1 MNWDNYVILLGG
13 SLLQKPIADEIKAR
27 GYDLLIIDRDDNC
40 YLKEQCNY
48 FIRESIYDADNC
60 IKAVDSIVKR
70 HKKPKAIL
78 TDAADVGI
86 VVSKLCEYF
95 GLHATPSKIAEK
107 INIKSNLHLIMEP
120 PLDMPLFKIAKNK
133 WCVEAYLDW
142 SKYCD
147 NNEVRAFPCVIKPSS
162 NCGSRG
168 VSLVNNINEFEE
180 AYQLAISLSKN
191 NEDIVIEQYLEG
203 EEISTDWYVKDGIP
217 LYANGAHRVFDNKFG
232 HELGHINPVY
242 PIPYEVRDIV
252 QELVIVTGYTEGPLK
267 ADFINDKKRGWQLI
281 EAATRWSGG
290 FDHGFS
296 AKLSTGRNLEQPL
309 LDFALSGNASFDEF
323 KPSNQGYFACF
334 GTICNGA
341 IQYDLEKRIS
351 EKYALNQGF
360 ALISKVHGEVV
371 DDVPTNRNVWLFA
384 YGNTKEE
391 AWNIVLLMVT
401 DVKRLSRE

>member
-1 MNWDNYVILLGG
+1 MNWNNYVILLGG
-13 SLLQKPIADEIKAR
+13 SLLQKPMADEIKSR
-27 GYDLLIIDRDDNC
+27 GYDLLIVDRDDKC
-40 YLKEQCNY
+40 YLKMECNY
-48 FIRESIYDADNC
+48 LVRESIYDTDNC
-60 IKAVDSIVKR
+60 IKTIDSIVKR

-86 VVSKLCEYF
+86 VVSKLCEHF
-95 GLHATPSKIAEK
+95 GLYATPSKVAET
-107 INIKSNLHLIMEP
+107 INIKSNLHLAMEP
-120 PLDMPLFKIAKNK
+120 FDMPLFRIARNK

-147 NNEVRAFPCVIKPSS
+147 DNEVKAFPCVIKPSS

-168 VSLVNNINEFEE
+168 VSLVNNIREFEE
-180 AYQLAISLSKN
+180 AYQLAINSSKN
-191 NEDIVIEQYLEG
+191 NTDIVIEQFLDG

-217 LYANGAHRVFDNKFG
+217 LYANGAYRVFDNKFG

-309 LDFALSGNASFDEF
+309 LDFALSGNAHFNEF
-323 KPSNQGYFACF
+323 KPLNQVYFACF
-334 GTICNGA
+334 GVVHNGA
-341 IQYDLEKRIS
+341 IQYDLKKKIE
-351 EKYALNQGF
+351 EKYLANQGF
-360 ALISKVHGEVV
+360 ALISRIHDKPAL
-371 DDVPTNRNVWLFA
+371 DIPTNRNVWLFA
-384 YGNTKEE
+384 YGDTKEE
-391 AWNIVLLMVT
+391 AWNTVLQMAT
-401 DVKRLSRE
+401 DVKRLSQE